1 MSGKVFFIPL
11 SFLVLLSF
19 KSPAPVSFRKII
31 LTYTRADQ
39 LYNRQD
45 ISKASEIACRRG
57 FAEVISALRIFTRS
71 REVDSLLCL
80 SAYKLGTL
88 YEGDKDYE
96 KATSAYLL
104 GLTYAEKPEDE
115 FRMLVFAGAGYYNL
129 NNFDSASHFLLSAAE
144 IPENLSLPGDRIR
157 LNNTLGVLFYDNGN
171 YLQAKNYFSQA
182 LHIIEKDNSPDLPAV
197 YSVQLNMATC
207 NYKLGLY
214 QEALS
219 IYQRVKGF
227 RLLSDPLYLN
237 MGRAFAAI
245 NDSKS
250 AISAFRKVKISVL
263 PGVLNEMARTSLES
277 GNADSAKAWLNQYK
291 EIRKSFSANILDDG
305 VNELYFGNLEIYYG
319 RPDEALTHLQEAMV
333 IFAGNFSSHDIHKN
347 PDNFTGAFAYYRLFE
362 VLEKK
367 SLAWELK
374 YRKYRRTEDLKSAN
388 DTYQST
394 IRLLSYIERCY
405 EMDDAKLLL
414 KKRSSEIY
422 QKAMEV
428 CLRLNSLYPQKGF
441 LESAFLISEKDKAS
455 VMSTQ
460 IRERN
465 LFASAGVGNEL
476 ISEERNI
483 RFNIARLNT
492 FAEGAN
498 EYRALQKINEE
509 KSVYETRLVN
519 LHRKMEENDRFYL
532 LRYSDDFPSIETL
545 QKSIGADEALISFF
559 NSGEK
564 IELFVLTSTSLKHEE
579 LDSGKLIR
587 ENIQAWINNLQSVG
601 NGRHMNTSDLKKVLY
616 DQLIKKINELAE
628 NQEEWII
635 IPDGI
640 FFLLPFE
647 SLPADGN
654 GKLILENHIV
664 SYEFSAR
671 FIVNNVRGKN
681 EGPLGKEVISFA
693 PFSDRGINVPMGV
706 SLERLPYSK
715 YEISGLQGRQLIDR
729 QATKR
734 NFLNDLNHFSVI
746 HLATHAITDLENPSA
761 SYIAFFPVSG
771 SRSEDFLFLDEIYS
785 LRMDSCRMVVI
796 SACETGRGEYVHN
809 EGVMSFARAFL
820 YAGCPSTIN
829 TLWKADDHSTAEII
843 RLFYKNLERGESK
856 SRALR
861 NAKLEFLHLNPLY
874 RDPSYWSDIILTGN
888 PEALHNKK
896 QPWIWAVFAISCGS
910 IMFFTIRK
918 KRKKVDAFHS

>member
-11 SFLVLLSF
+11 SFLVLFSF
-19 KSPAPVSFRKII
+19 KSPAPLSFRKII
-31 LTYTRADQ
+31 LAYTKADQ
-39 LYNRQD
+39 LYNKPD
-45 ISKASEIACRRG
+45 ISAASEITCRKG
-57 FAEVISALRIFTRS
+57 FAEVISALGSLTRS
-71 REVDSLLCL
+71 PEVDSLLCL

-88 YEGDKDYE
+88 YEGEKDYK
-96 KATSAYLL
+96 KATSAYLQ
-104 GLTYAEKPEDE
+104 GLVYAKKPEDK

-129 NNFDSASHFLLSAAE
+129 NNFDSASHLLLSAAE

-171 YLQAKNYFSQA
+171 YLQAKNYFTQA
-182 LHIIEKDNSPDLPAV
+182 LHIIEKDNSPDLRVV

-219 IYQRVKGF
+219 IYQKIKGF

-237 MGRAFAAI
+237 MGRAFSAI
-245 NDSKS
+245 NDYKS
-250 AISAFRKVKISVL
+250 AISSFRKVKISTL
-263 PGVLNEMARTSLES
+263 PAVLNEMARTSLES
-277 GNADSAKAWLNQYK
+277 GKADSARAWLNQYK

-305 VNELYFGNLEIYYG
+305 VNELYFGNLEIYNG
-319 RPDEALTHLQEAMV
+319 KPDEALTHLQDAMV
-333 IFAGNFSSHDIHKN
+333 IFAGTFPSHDIHKN
-347 PDNFTGAFAYYRLFE
+347 PDNFTGTFAYYRLFE
-362 VLEKK
+362 VLAKK
-367 SLAWELK
+367 SEAWELR
-374 YRKYRRTEDLKSAN
+374 YRKFRKAEDLKAAY

-405 EMDDAKLLL
+405 EMDDAKILL

-428 CLRLNSLYPQKGF
+428 CLQLNSLYPQEGF

-465 LFASAGVGNEL
+465 FLASAGMGNEL
-476 ISEERNI
+476 MSEERNI

-492 FAEGAN
+492 SAEGAN
-498 EYRALQKINEE
+498 DYRALQKINEE
-509 KSVYETRLVN
+509 KSVYESRLVN
-519 LHRKMEENDRFYL
+519 LHRKMEENDRFYS
-532 LRYSDDFPSIETL
+532 LRYSDDFPALKTL
-545 QKSIGADEALISFF
+545 QKSIGADQALISFF
-559 NSGEK
+559 NTGEK
-564 IELFVLTSTSLKHEE
+564 IEIFVLTSTSLKHEE

-587 ENIQAWINNLQSVG
+587 ENIQAWIKNLQSVG
-601 NGRHMNTSDLKKVLY
+601 NGRHMNTSELKKVLY

-640 FFLLPFE
+640 FFLLPLE

-654 GKLILENHIV
+654 GKLVLEKHTV

-671 FIVNNVRGKN
+671 FIVNDVRRKN
-681 EGPLGKEVISFA
+681 EVPFGKEVISFA
-693 PFSDRGINVPMGV
+693 PFSDQGTNLPVRTA
-706 SLERLPYSK
+706 LERLPYSK
-715 YEISGLQGRQLIDR
+715 NEISGLRGRQLTDR

-734 NFLNDLNHFSVI
+734 NFLDELNHFSVI

-761 SYIAFFPVSG
+761 SYIAFFPASG
-771 SRSEDFLFLDEIYS
+771 NRSEDFLFLDEIYS

-843 RLFYKNLERGESK
+843 RLFYKNLEQGESK

-874 RDPSYWSDIILTGN
+874 RDPTYWSDIILTGN
-888 PEALHNKK
+888 PVALHNKK
-896 QPWIWAVFAISCGS
+896 QPWIWAVFAISCGT
-910 IMFFTIRK
+910 IFFFTIRK
-918 KRKKVDAFHS
+918 KEKKVDAFHS